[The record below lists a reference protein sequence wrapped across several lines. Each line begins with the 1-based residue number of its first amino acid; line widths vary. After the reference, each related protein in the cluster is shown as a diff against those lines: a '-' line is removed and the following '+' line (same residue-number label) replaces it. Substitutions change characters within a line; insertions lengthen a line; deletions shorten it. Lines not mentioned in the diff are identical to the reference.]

1 MFVLYNGIS
10 FDERMLWKKKVLAQ
24 SIVRHDKI
32 NYVTFNSF
40 DVDEGHMSHEGRLF
54 FKMYKLTN

>member
-1 MFVLYNGIS
+1 M
-10 FDERMLWKKKVLAQ
+10 EKKVLAQ
-24 SIVRHDKI
+24 NIVRHDKI

>member
-24 SIVRHDKI
+24 NIVRHDKI
-32 NYVTFNSF
+32 N
-40 DVDEGHMSHEGRLF
+40 
-54 FKMYKLTN
+54 